1 MPLVRV
7 TGTNLMRDTSTMAL
21 INTDEDTKNDYYE
34 KLRMMKM
41 QKNEINTIKS
51 EINII
56 KNDMAELKDLMLQLL
71 DKG

>member
-1 MPLVRV
+1 
-7 TGTNLMRDTSTMAL
+7 MAL